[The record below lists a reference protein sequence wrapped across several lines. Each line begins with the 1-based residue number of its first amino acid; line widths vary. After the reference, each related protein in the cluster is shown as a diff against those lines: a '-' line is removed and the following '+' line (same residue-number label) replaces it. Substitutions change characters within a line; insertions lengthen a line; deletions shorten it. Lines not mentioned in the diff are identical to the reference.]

1 MLYPSI
7 RHGIMINIQ
16 YYIGWIFYIISTHIY
31 IDMYLGG
38 YFNLRIS
45 LPISAKRFPRISM
58 NIFPDFSSEF
68 LFFQISDRQIYSY
81 ISYHQILKNDLK
93 IKVYIFRI
101 GVCVKVS
108 NLAFISNTNL
118 KFLFSKKKIFQLLR
132 AEKSKL

>member
-1 MLYPSI
+1 
-7 RHGIMINIQ
+7 
-16 YYIGWIFYIISTHIY
+16 
-31 IDMYLGG
+31 MYLGG

-45 LPISAKRFPRISM
+45 LPISAKRFPRIPISM

-118 KFLFSKKKIFQLLR
+118 KFLF
-132 AEKSKL
+132 